1 MSDTNVKRQKG
12 EKYLGLTY
20 ECFNTSAIWDFQLSY
35 VTRKQTGFLRWQEDK
50 DVKKALFHPS
60 HTKNAVGIHWLL

>member
-20 ECFNTSAIWDFQLSY
+20 ECFNTSAI
-35 VTRKQTGFLRWQEDK
+35 
-50 DVKKALFHPS
+50 
-60 HTKNAVGIHWLL
+60 GIH